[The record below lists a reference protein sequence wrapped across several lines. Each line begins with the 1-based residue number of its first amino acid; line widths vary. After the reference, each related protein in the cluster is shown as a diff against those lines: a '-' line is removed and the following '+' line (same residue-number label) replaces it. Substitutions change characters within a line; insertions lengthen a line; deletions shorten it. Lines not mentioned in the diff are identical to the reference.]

1 MVCLGRYNLLRTRHS
16 SGLGPLA
23 ALPVRFR
30 RLLVSIL
37 FCFGCSEDGSRQQSS
52 PSATPR
58 PAPITTHSAPTDSLW
73 AKSFNLSD
81 YEHITGLSI
90 TSFAQAPL
98 FDSLVSEGALPPVE
112 ERLPSN
118 PLVVMPWE
126 NLGEYGG
133 ELRYAS
139 TSPLGDIYLRHFNEV
154 RLLELRPEPQS
165 TPISKWILG
174 TVEPGVLEHWEQ
186 SKDATLFTFRIR
198 AGLRWSDGI
207 EVTSEDARF
216 CIEEIVLDEDL
227 YPVPQDWS
235 HWGGKPVEVEIVDE
249 RTFTL
254 KFAKSFGLFVP
265 RLVMWRWWWLL
276 LPSHYLKQFHRDYT
290 SPEELEPLIE
300 AAGYDEWP
308 IYYQKTVGRGWG
320 VSQFVPGV
328 VPGVESYPTLDPW
341 LHVHQPNPG
350 DFVLQRNPYYYKID
364 PAGRQL
370 PYIDRLNKIRVQNAQ
385 VVILKIIAG
394 ETDFQRD
401 LPLGELPLLKRN
413 EENGN
418 YHTAMLPD
426 PQDYRLIFPI
436 NLSPADPV
444 LKEIVQDV
452 RFRQALSLALN
463 RHEIR
468 DVLLLGLGRTA
479 QLSPLP
485 DTPWFDKAFASAF
498 AEYDPDR
505 ANQLLDDMGLAW
517 DDDHEFRLRPDGEKL
532 FMRLDVSVD
541 QPEWVAGAELAREY
555 WRSLGID
562 IIIKPT
568 QQFWNMLESNQN
580 HLTAW
585 HANGATPID
594 DVFISAHVMT
604 HLWHQWHLSGGE
616 LGEEPPEWMQRVY
629 ENQITFFSTPSEA
642 ERTQAGKEIFRTLS
656 EQLWAIGVV
665 AETPVPIIYSND
677 LRNIGIAE
685 QRGIHAT
692 VVADAADQWHFGSAE
707 RLATAH

>member
-1 MVCLGRYNLLRTRHS
+1 M
-16 SGLGPLA
+16 
-23 ALPVRFR
+23 
-30 RLLVSIL
+30 
-37 FCFGCSEDGSRQQSS
+37 
-52 PSATPR
+52 
-58 PAPITTHSAPTDSLW
+58 
-73 AKSFNLSD
+73 
-81 YEHITGLSI
+81 
-90 TSFAQAPL
+90 
-98 FDSLVSEGALPPVE
+98 
-112 ERLPSN
+112 
-118 PLVVMPWE
+118 
-126 NLGEYGG
+126 
-133 ELRYAS
+133 
-139 TSPLGDIYLRHFNEV
+139 
-154 RLLELRPEPQS
+154 
-165 TPISKWILG
+165 
-174 TVEPGVLEHWEQ
+174 
-186 SKDATLFTFRIR
+186 
-198 AGLRWSDGI
+198 
-207 EVTSEDARF
+207 
-216 CIEEIVLDEDL
+216 
-227 YPVPQDWS
+227 
-235 HWGGKPVEVEIVDE
+235 
-249 RTFTL
+249 
-254 KFAKSFGLFVP
+254 
-265 RLVMWRWWWLL
+265 
-276 LPSHYLKQFHRDYT
+276 
-290 SPEELEPLIE
+290 
-300 AAGYDEWP
+300 
-308 IYYQKTVGRGWG
+308 
-320 VSQFVPGV
+320 
-328 VPGVESYPTLDPW
+328 ESYPTLDPW

-394 ETDFQRD
+394 ETDFQQD

-604 HLWHQWHLSGGE
+604 
-616 LGEEPPEWMQRVY
+616 PPLAPVASVGWR
-629 ENQITFFSTPSEA
+629 
-642 ERTQAGKEIFRTLS
+642 AG
-656 EQLWAIGVV
+656 
-665 AETPVPIIYSND
+665 
-677 LRNIGIAE
+677 
-685 QRGIHAT
+685 
-692 VVADAADQWHFGSAE
+692 
-707 RLATAH
+707 